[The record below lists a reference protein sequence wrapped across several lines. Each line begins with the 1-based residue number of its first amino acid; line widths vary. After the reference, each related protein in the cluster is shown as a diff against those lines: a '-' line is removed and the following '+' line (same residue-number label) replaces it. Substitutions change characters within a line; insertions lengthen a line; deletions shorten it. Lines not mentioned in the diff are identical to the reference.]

1 MLNTVLLWAQFQH
14 QIFSQ
19 HWATYTMFNFSNQ
32 DGYYTNVGEV
42 GSNDMTNAGVAYNV
56 TEKKD

>member
-1 MLNTVLLWAQFQH
+1 
-14 QIFSQ
+14 
-19 HWATYTMFNFSNQ
+19 MFNFSNQ